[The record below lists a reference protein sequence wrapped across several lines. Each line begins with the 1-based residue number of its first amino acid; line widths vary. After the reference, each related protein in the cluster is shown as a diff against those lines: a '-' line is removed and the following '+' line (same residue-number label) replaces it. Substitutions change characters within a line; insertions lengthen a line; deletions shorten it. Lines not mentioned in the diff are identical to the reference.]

1 MTLKNADKIRNMTD
15 EQLNNFLW
23 TLKVNQLS
31 LFFESGFTKT
41 MNAQDQLEWLQSED
55 GFVCPETKVP
65 EEMIYDQDF
74 NEKEVKE

>member
-1 MTLKNADKIRNMTD
+1 MTNADKIRNMTD

-23 TLKVNQLS
+23 TLKTNQLS

-41 MNAQDQLEWLQSED
+41 MNAKQQLEWLQSGD
-55 GFVCPETKVP
+55 NFVVPETQVP
-65 EEMIYDQDF
+65 EEMTYDQDF